1 MKKWILDR
9 ALWTLAAASLAV
21 ACAQVVAGSRSH
33 RLAGSKMPVTPEV
46 LMYDGKQLKEAADSV
61 AANDPFRLDRNA
73 PAPTMAPPQMAPAAP
88 APSESFHPVLTGV
101 SGGPPWH
108 AIVAGLPGRDG
119 EVFVSAGDTIGE
131 VRIKSIRRDTLVVQA
146 HDRTLTLTLKR

>member
-1 MKKWILDR
+1 MKTWILDR
-9 ALWTLAAASLAV
+9 VLWTIALVSIAV

-33 RLAGSKMPVTPEV
+33 RMALTKMPVLPEV
-46 LMYDGKQLKEAADSV
+46 LMYDSKQLEEAADSV

-73 PAPTMAPPQMAPAAP
+73 PAPTMIDQATANAP
-88 APSESFHPVLTGV
+88 APSESLNLVLTGV

-146 HDRTLTLTLKR
+146 GERTLTLTLRR